1 VQACPR
7 PLAAGE
13 ARSARPPTWLLA
25 LLFSPPLV
33 VALLSRLFN
42 GYWWWNDFDAM
53 ACAGVRAAHGL
64 AIYAAHPT
72 CAGLKPADFVYPPQ
86 IAWAFSALT
95 QAFGVTPVKLA
106 YVAVYTAAS
115 LWLGWLLFLRGTA
128 HARVRERLLALGMV
142 SGGVIACGNVAI
154 LCHALI
160 AASLLGFKR
169 TRAPFIL
176 AVGLAALFKP
186 VFVVALI
193 VLVIER
199 TSWKTRL
206 LRLAGAGVLM
216 AGLGALIL
224 LTGRDELSAWSGA
237 LHRTVL
243 EGRPGSGFL
252 GWAAALGLPAQG
264 ALSLAAWGAF
274 AALMTTAGAV
284 LVRAAPF
291 ETDEVWLFGLG
302 LAQLINPRLMG
313 YDLQML
319 APTVALGMAATRR
332 LSPALGAVARQALA
346 AVCIAA
352 LVLGCL
358 WQVSLAALLAP
369 LALCLILLA
378 LAGALARPAPRRKE
392 ARSAARAESE
402 PMMSVV
408 ICTLDEHESVAG
420 VIREASAAL
429 ADIPYEII
437 VVDDSP
443 DERTAEAVLA
453 CSAAFPEVRLVR
465 RRHGRGLA
473 SAAIAGWNAARG
485 GLLAIMDGDGQHDPA
500 ELRALYDRVL
510 AADADIGVASRYCHS
525 GGTGLVG
532 MRDRISRAGTRLA
545 RLALG
550 APTTDPLSGLFV
562 MRRDWFEAVRP
573 KLSGVGFKILVDV
586 MVSGSHRPEVVEVE
600 TALRLRQGG
609 ASKLDFRVMAD
620 LAALLIE
627 KRTNGVVSA
636 RLALFLGVGL
646 TGVAVHLLTLEAAT
660 IEGASFWL
668 AQALAILTSMT
679 SNFFVNN
686 VLTFRDMRLRGAA
699 MAKGLLAFY
708 VGCLGGAGVNELL
721 ASTAKHLGAH
731 WAAAALIGI
740 MAGAL
745 FNYGAA
751 RRLTWSASTDR
762 GGDHPASAEPSL
774 TLVDAKPE

>member
-1 VQACPR
+1 M
-7 PLAAGE
+7 
-13 ARSARPPTWLLA
+13 LA

-33 VALLSRLFN
+33 AALVSRLFN

-64 AIYAAHPT
+64 GIYAAHAT
-72 CAGLKPADFVYPPQ
+72 CAGLRPADFVYPPQ
-86 IAWAFSALT
+86 IAWAFAGLT

-106 YVAVYTAAS
+106 YVAVYIAAA
-115 LWLGWLLFLRGTA
+115 LWLGWLLFLRATP
-128 HARVRERLLALGMV
+128 HAGVRARLLALGLV
-142 SGGVIACGNVAI
+142 TGGVIACGNVAI

-160 AASLLGFKR
+160 AASLLGFRR

-176 AVGLAALFKP
+176 AVALAAAIKP
-186 VFVVALI
+186 VFVVALV

-199 TSWKTRL
+199 TSWRTRL
-206 LRLAGAGVLM
+206 LRMAFAGALLAGLS
-216 AGLGALIL
+216 ALIL
-224 LTGRDELSAWSGA
+224 LTGRDELSAWSAA

-264 ALSLAAWGAF
+264 ALALAAWAAF
-274 AALMTTAGAV
+274 AALMTAAGAV

-319 APTVALGMAATRR
+319 APTLALAMAASRR
-332 LSPALGAVARQALA
+332 LSPALDAGFRRAIAL
-346 AVCIAA
+346 VCIAA
-352 LVLGCL
+352 LALGCL

-369 LALCLILLA
+369 PALCLILLA
-378 LAGALARPAPRRKE
+378 LAGALALPAPRRVQ
-392 ARSAARAESE
+392 ARAAARAEAD
-402 PMMSVV
+402 PMLSVV
-408 ICTLDEHESVAG
+408 ICTLDEHESIAG

-429 ADIPYEII
+429 SGISYEII

-453 CSAAFPEVRLVR
+453 CRAAFPEVRLVR
-465 RRHGRGLA
+465 RRQGRGLA
-473 SAAIAGWNAARG
+473 SAAIAGWDAARG

-500 ELRALYDRVL
+500 GLRALYDRVL
-510 AADADIGVASRYCHS
+510 ASGADIGIASRYCHS

-550 APTTDPLSGLFV
+550 APTTDPLSGLFM

-586 MVSGSHRPEVVEVE
+586 MVSGPRLPQAVEVE
-600 TALRLRQGG
+600 TALRVRLGG
-609 ASKLDFRVMAD
+609 ASKLDLRVMAD

-627 KRTNGVVSA
+627 KRTNGLISA

-646 TGVAVHLLTLEAAT
+646 TGVAVHLLTLETAT
-660 IEGASFWL
+660 LGGASFWL
-668 AQALAILTSMT
+668 AQGLAIFVSMT

-699 MAKGLLAFY
+699 MARGLMAFY
-708 VGCLGGAGVNELL
+708 VGCLGGAGVNWLL
-721 ASTAKHLGAH
+721 ADAAKQLLGAPST
-731 WAAAALIGI
+731 AAALFGI
-740 MAGAL
+740 MAGAV

-751 RRLTWSASTDR
+751 SRLTWSSS
-762 GGDHPASAEPSL
+762 GGRPKDPAGAAEPSL
-774 TLVDAKPE
+774 ALIDAKSE